1 MKDRMVYLVTAIDC
15 IARIQEYTQGTVLDD
30 FLADRKTQDAVIRN
44 LEIIGQA
51 LKDYGLDG
59 LMEKDADTPWHK
71 IAGLRNILA
80 HEYLGVDQVLLW
92 GTIEKHLTPLRE
104 ALEKIVADI

>member
-92 GTIEKHLTPLRE
+92 GTIEKHLKPLRE
-104 ALEKIVADI
+104 ALEKIIANS